1 MKQALQR
8 IADPRIV
15 EVRGEGLLLGAE
27 FDVEVRGLI
36 EIAIEK
42 GLLLVGAGP
51 RIVRFVPALT
61 VNENDI
67 NQAINIFNNALRE
80 WTE

>member
-15 EVRGEGLLLGAE
+15 EVRGEGLLLAE